1 MSQQVIDFLEENYHV
16 DRELGAINAIEAWWV
31 ERQEAL
37 EPAGYMLRP
46 RYRADWKPS
55 WEGTKK
61 LYFRCEDG
69 QIKVVSRYLR
79 LLVPLFMN
87 LVAFGHGCNSDLR
100 RKTCDVE
107 KASQRRG
114 SVRAPNKPAFLHRAP
129 PLEPEKSLC
138 TAA

>member
-1 MSQQVIDFLEENYHV
+1 LEENYHV

-46 RYRADWKPS
+46 RYRAGWKPS

-69 QIKVVSRYLR
+69 QIKVLR
-79 LLVPLFMN
+79 LGMD
-87 LVAFGHGCNSDLR
+87 ATRISDGRPVMLKR
-100 RKTCDVE
+100 LLSE
-107 KASQRRG
+107 EG
-114 SVRAPNKPAFLHRAP
+114 P
-129 PLEPEKSLC
+129 
-138 TAA
+138 